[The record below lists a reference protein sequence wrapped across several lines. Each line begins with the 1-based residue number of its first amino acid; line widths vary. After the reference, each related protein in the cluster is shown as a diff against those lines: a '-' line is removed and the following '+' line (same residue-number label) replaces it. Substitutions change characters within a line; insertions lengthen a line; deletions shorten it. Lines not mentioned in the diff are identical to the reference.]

1 MKACGGNRDELW
13 GHLKCGEPGGKIL
26 RSKPQTLMI
35 RSVVC
40 IRNRGVL
47 GVCLVSH
54 HSACHQ
60 NSEIWRRN
68 RFNEERG
75 ACTLDKLSVRRLEY
89 MQVGSW
95 SWCLVWREEQDGTES
110 LESQAMWLEV
120 GQAGG
125 MEAEEES
132 SKGAL
137 RERPTLG
144 GRGEQS

>member
-1 MKACGGNRDELW
+1 MHFGQVECKTSRVHASREL
-13 GHLKCGEPGGKIL
+13 E
-26 RSKPQTLMI
+26 
-35 RSVVC
+35 
-40 IRNRGVL
+40 
-47 GVCLVSH
+47 LVFGM
-54 HSACHQ
+54 
-60 NSEIWRRN
+60 E
-68 RFNEERG
+68 
-75 ACTLDKLSVRRLEY
+75 
-89 MQVGSW
+89 
-95 SWCLVWREEQDGTES
+95 REEQDGTES